1 MTSKQRKPKSTIDWL
16 ISDFMP
22 TADDPNNLDCY
33 VDWTHIHIY
42 FQVRVPRVNSQGKVK
57 TFKCKQCEFVAV
69 TKLEFWKH
77 GRGKRREA
85 AL

>member
-1 MTSKQRKPKSTIDWL
+1 
-16 ISDFMP
+16 MP

-77 GRGKRREA
+77 GRGQLKYENIFLA
-85 AL
+85 VFITIIL